1 MNQINDNN
9 LSGRSH
15 ISPPLLTGDDRRIN
29 GKDEPGRICLRIAV
43 DVPVK
48 GAFSYLA
55 PEKEASIF
63 QVGCMVK
70 VPFKNQKVTGYVLE
84 KIPLDNKLDLKEIS
98 SLVYP
103 EPLFHEQMVP
113 FFEWIARYYVY
124 PVGQVIKWV
133 LPGGMSMNSCK
144 TASLT
149 DLGMSI
155 LKTLTPGSEEQE
167 ILKWVKDNP
176 GKRTPWPIRRLVSFE
191 KKGWLIISERTG
203 KRRMGPLER
212 KFGKINDPDLLNA
225 ILAQK
230 PETLKANDELE
241 FLKTVSVS
249 GDMLL
254 KDLTAR
260 FKTGSYLVNKW
271 RKKGALKTYT
281 RVVYRNPAGN
291 IIFPSKIPEKLYKQQ
306 IRALDY
312 INAAIDRGVFSSCLL
327 FGVTGSGKTEVY
339 CRAAEHAV
347 RRGRQVIL
355 MVPEIALAN
364 YMEGLVR
371 SRVGSR
377 VAIYHS
383 GLGRG
388 ERYDEWMRMVRGEV
402 DIVIGARSAL
412 FAPLPRLGLIIVDE
426 EHDPAYK
433 EEGGIRYQARD
444 AAVVRAKIEKAVV
457 VHGSGTPSVQS
468 YENCLSGRY
477 HLLSMPERVE
487 KRPPPEV
494 EIVDMRTLKDTPQKK
509 EMLSPRL
516 KEAISQNLTAGNQ
529 TILFLNRRGFHRLFL
544 CRSCGESIRCP
555 NCDVA
560 LVYHLKEDRLSCHY
574 CGFHSGT
581 QLKCSSCGRK
591 GLKAYGFGTEKLEQE
606 IKGLFPGARISRL
619 DTDTTQK
626 KGRTMQILKQFSD
639 HETDILVGTQMLT
652 KGYDF
657 PMVTLVGVIA
667 ADLSL
672 SFPDF
677 RAGERTFQIL
687 SQVVG
692 RAGRG
697 SRSGRVIIQ
706 TFNPDNYAICAAAAH
721 DYQSFFN
728 NEKELRKQ
736 LGYPPFLHLT
746 GLRLQGNSEKKT
758 AESAQRVGRDM
769 REILSKWPERG
780 KELQV
785 LGPVE
790 ASISKI
796 KGKYRWQILVKS
808 KSISLMRH
816 YLLEVERISKKTLQ
830 SSGVQLISDID
841 PYQMM

>member
-1 MNQINDNN
+1 M
-9 LSGRSH
+9 
-15 ISPPLLTGDDRRIN
+15 
-29 GKDEPGRICLRIAV
+29 
-43 DVPVK
+43 
-48 GAFSYLA
+48 
-55 PEKEASIF
+55 IF
-63 QVGCMVK
+63 V
-70 VPFKNQKVTGYVLE
+70 
-84 KIPLDNKLDLKEIS
+84 
-98 SLVYP
+98 
-103 EPLFHEQMVP
+103 
-113 FFEWIARYYVY
+113 
-124 PVGQVIKWV
+124 
-133 LPGGMSMNSCK
+133 
-144 TASLT
+144 
-149 DLGMSI
+149 
-155 LKTLTPGSEEQE
+155 
-167 ILKWVKDNP
+167 
-176 GKRTPWPIRRLVSFE
+176 
-191 KKGWLIISERTG
+191 
-203 KRRMGPLER
+203 
-212 KFGKINDPDLLNA
+212 
-225 ILAQK
+225 
-230 PETLKANDELE
+230 
-241 FLKTVSVS
+241 
-249 GDMLL
+249 
-254 KDLTAR
+254 
-260 FKTGSYLVNKW
+260 
-271 RKKGALKTYT
+271 
-281 RVVYRNPAGN
+281 
-291 IIFPSKIPEKLYKQQ
+291 
-306 IRALDY
+306 
-312 INAAIDRGVFSSCLL
+312 
-327 FGVTGSGKTEVY
+327 
-339 CRAAEHAV
+339 
-347 RRGRQVIL
+347 
-355 MVPEIALAN
+355 
-364 YMEGLVR
+364 
-371 SRVGSR
+371 
-377 VAIYHS
+377 
-383 GLGRG
+383 
-388 ERYDEWMRMVRGEV
+388 
-402 DIVIGARSAL
+402 
-412 FAPLPRLGLIIVDE
+412 
-426 EHDPAYK
+426 
-433 EEGGIRYQARD
+433 
-444 AAVVRAKIEKAVV
+444 
-457 VHGSGTPSVQS
+457 
-468 YENCLSGRY
+468 
-477 HLLSMPERVE
+477 
-487 KRPPPEV
+487 
-494 EIVDMRTLKDTPQKK
+494 
-509 EMLSPRL
+509 
-516 KEAISQNLTAGNQ
+516 
-529 TILFLNRRGFHRLFL
+529 

-560 LVYHLKEDRLSCHY
+560 LIYHLKEDRLSCHY
-574 CGFHSGT
+574 CGFYSGT